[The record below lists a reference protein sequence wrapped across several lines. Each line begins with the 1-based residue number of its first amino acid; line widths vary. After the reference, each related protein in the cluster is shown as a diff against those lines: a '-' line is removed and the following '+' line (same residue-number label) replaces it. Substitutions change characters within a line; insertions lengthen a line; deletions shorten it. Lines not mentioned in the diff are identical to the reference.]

1 MKTDSFPPGLA
12 LCFLMTLLAPVAHG
26 EASPDHHE
34 GPAMNFHAINDRLS
48 TGGHF
53 TENGLETVAGQG
65 VTVVIDLRPAP
76 PEGQKQRLAERGI
89 KWINIPVEWQQ
100 PTVADF
106 EEFTAAMQDSAGKK
120 VFVQCQANYRASTMT
135 YLYRVKVEGVA
146 EPEARKDLEAAW
158 QPNDTWGAFIRTVLE
173 EGS

>member
-1 MKTDSFPPGLA
+1 
-12 LCFLMTLLAPVAHG
+12 MTLLTSFAHG
-26 EASPDHHE
+26 EASGDHHE
-34 GPAMNFHAINDRLS
+34 GPAMNLHVIDNRLL

-53 TENGLETVAGQG
+53 TENGLESVAEQG

-76 PEGQKQRLAERGI
+76 PEDQEQRLAERGI

-100 PTVADF
+100 PTLANF
-106 EEFTAAMQDSAGKK
+106 AEFTAAMQDSAGEK

-146 EPEARKDLEAAW
+146 EPVARKDLEAAW

>member
-1 MKTDSFPPGLA
+1 
-12 LCFLMTLLAPVAHG
+12 
-26 EASPDHHE
+26 
-34 GPAMNFHAINDRLS
+34 MNFHAISDRLS

-53 TENGLETVAGQG
+53 TENGLKTVAGHG

-76 PEGQKQRLAERGI
+76 PEGQEQRLAEQGI

-100 PTVADF
+100 PTLADF
-106 EEFTAAMQDSAGKK
+106 AEFAAAMRASTGEK

-146 EPEARKDLEAAW
+146 EPVARKDLEAAW
-158 QPNDTWGAFIRTVLE
+158 QPNETWAAFITTVLE